1 MKDLN
6 SILSDVA
13 KANMAS
19 DYWLNFDLRE
29 KEECPLPK
37 RTMIAKELYP
47 ECSDTT
53 IELKNT
59 TYKAIEST
67 LTKRLSQSKEA
78 QTILRSIIH
87 KTSETG
93 NEYYQLNA
101 PEDCHPTPAIFW
113 NFWYLIINR
122 SKNIAIGLSCSACD

>member
-6 SILSDVA
+6 SILAEVA
-13 KANMAS
+13 KSNMAS
-19 DYWLNFDLRE
+19 DYWLNFDVRE
-29 KEECPLPK
+29 KEEHPLPR
-37 RTMIAKELYP
+37 RTKIAKELYP
-47 ECSDTT
+47 ECSDST
-53 IELKNT
+53 IEIKSA
-59 TYKAIEST
+59 TYKNIEST
-67 LTKRLSQSKEA
+67 LNNRLSEPNEA
-78 QTILRSIIH
+78 QSILRSIIY

>member
-6 SILSDVA
+6 SILASVA
-13 KANMAS
+13 KSNMTS

-29 KEECPLPK
+29 KEEYPLPR
-37 RTMIAKELYP
+37 RTVIAQDLYP
-47 ECSDTT
+47 ECSNAT

-59 TYKAIEST
+59 TYKNIENT
-67 LTKRLSQSKEA
+67 LTKRLSEPKEV
-78 QTILRSIIH
+78 QIILHSIIH

-113 NFWYLIINR
+113 NFWFLIINR

>member
-59 TYKAIEST
+59 TYKAIESI

-78 QTILRSIIH
+78 QSILRSIIH

>member
-6 SILSDVA
+6 SILAEIEKS
-13 KANMAS
+13 NMAS
-19 DYWLNFDLRE
+19 DYWLNFDVRE
-29 KEECPLPK
+29 KEEYPLPS
-37 RTMIAKELYP
+37 RTIIAKELYP
-47 ECSDTT
+47 ECSDIT
-53 IELKNT
+53 IEINAT
-59 TYKAIEST
+59 TFKSIEST
-67 LTKRLSQSKEA
+67 LTKRLSLPNESQS
-78 QTILRSIIH
+78 ILRSIIQ